1 METIMQVRGL
11 TKNYKQFKA
20 VHELNMT
27 IRKGDIYG
35 FLGQNGA
42 GKTTTIRMM
51 MGLIHPS
58 AGSIELFGERV
69 RPGVNH
75 LYRRI
80 GSIIEFPGF
89 YPNLTA
95 VENLEM
101 FRRLEGVKDRSCLE
115 DALHTVGLWDVRNR
129 HAGQFSLG
137 MKQRLGIARAI
148 LHRPEFLILDEPTNG
163 LDPMGIKEIRQL
175 IQDLARKRDM
185 TILISSHILSE
196 VEQLATR
203 IGIVHKGVML
213 EETTLAELTDRN
225 RQYVELQVDA
235 IDRASDVLERE
246 LQIRDMHLQEG
257 GVIRVY
263 EKLTEAARM
272 NRALI
277 QDGVEV
283 RSLMHRQDSLEDY
296 FVRLIGG
303 SAIA

>member
-1 METIMQVRGL
+1 METIMQVHGL

-69 RPGVNH
+69 RPGANH

-115 DALHTVGLWDVRNR
+115 DALHTVGLWDARNR